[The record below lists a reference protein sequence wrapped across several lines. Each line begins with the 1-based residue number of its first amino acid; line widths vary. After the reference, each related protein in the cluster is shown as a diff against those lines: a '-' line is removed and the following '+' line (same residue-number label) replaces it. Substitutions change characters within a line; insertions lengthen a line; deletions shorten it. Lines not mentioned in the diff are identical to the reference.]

1 MNSWPKVLFHQV
13 LWILRFSL
21 FVLLIQII
29 LDSLIKAFRV
39 NLFARIKATA
49 LLFVPGVG
57 DIVPQTL
64 VAP

>member
-1 MNSWPKVLFHQV
+1 M
-13 LWILRFSL
+13 LRFSL

-49 LLFVPGVG
+49 LLFVHSVG

-64 VAP
+64 VAQLRFQLRPALKFM